1 MKTGLVLEGGAM
13 RGIYTAGVLDVL
25 YENNIFTDGVAGV
38 SAGSIHACSYLSSQP
53 GRSIRY
59 YMKYSR
65 DWRFISF
72 RSLFLTGDLVNE
84 EFCYH
89 TIPELLDPFDNDTFE
104 KNIQG
109 IDFYAVASDLET
121 GKAVY
126 QPITTLRGEAVNRIK
141 ASASMP
147 LVSRIVKIDGQKLLD
162 GGVCD
167 SIPLKAMEDMG
178 YGKNIVVLTQPA
190 DYEKKPA
197 KMGLAKR
204 MYRDY
209 PLFLEAMASR
219 HTHYNETLKYV
230 AASVEAKKAL
240 VIQPSRDL
248 HIGRMEHDKGRIKAQ
263 YELGRQDALKKLE
276 EVREFLKES

>member
-25 YENNIFTDGVAGV
+25 YENGIFTDGVIGV
-38 SAGSIHACSYLSSQP
+38 SAGSIHACSYLSGQP

-59 YMKYSR
+59 YMKYCR

-72 RSLFLTGDLVNE
+72 LSFFLTGDIVNE
-84 EFCYH
+84 QFCYH
-89 TIPELLDPFDNDTFE
+89 TIPEILDPIDNDTFE
-104 KNIQG
+104 ECVKTT
-109 IDFYAVASDLET
+109 DFYVVVSDLDT
-121 GKAVY
+121 GKPVY
-126 QPITTLRGEAVNRIK
+126 LPVSTVRGKALDQIR

-147 LVSRIVKIDGQKLLD
+147 VVSHIVEINGQKLLD

-167 SIPLKAMEDMG
+167 SIPLKAFEDMG
-178 YGKNIVVLTQPA
+178 FDKNIVVLTQPA

-197 KMGLAKR
+197 KMAFANR

-209 PLFLEAMASR
+209 PLFLNAMAVR
-219 HTHYNETLKYV
+219 HENYNASLKHV
-230 AASVEAKKAL
+230 AAQAAAGKAL

-248 HIGRMEHDKGRIKAQ
+248 HIGRMERNRGRIRAQ
-263 YELGRQDALKKLE
+263 YELGRQDARKKLE
-276 EVREFLKES
+276 EIRAFL